1 MTNEIGNA
9 VQKFY
14 NATPFPD
21 FELGRFANRE
31 DLRKGARSFPKMLNE
46 QIPISASVI
55 DVGTGTGQLSAYL
68 SLCGRQVHGIDFSDA
83 SLAKARALKERLR
96 LDSLHLVKAD
106 ILDADLLGSVGMQF
120 DYVLCLGVLHHTG
133 DAEAAFRNITRILK
147 PGGFIAIGLYNV
159 FGRIPHKVR
168 VFLAR
173 TIFKN
178 NECVKNYFMRLQ
190 IGDTADKERLRGW
203 WNDQYLHPHETT
215 HTVGEVLRWFRE
227 NNITYCQSLPSLHT
241 KEDGLGISSF
251 WSKTSVPSFS
261 KRFFAEMR
269 WIKETHREGG
279 YWVTFGRK
287 RT

>member
-1 MTNEIGNA
+1 MTTEIGNA

-21 FELGRFANRE
+21 FELDRFVTRE

-46 QIPISASVI
+46 QIPVGASVI

-68 SLCGRQVHGIDFSDA
+68 SLCGRQVHGIDFSDS
-83 SLAKARALKERLR
+83 SLAKARALKEQLR
-96 LDSLHLVKAD
+96 LESLHLIKAD
-106 ILDADLLGSVGMQF
+106 VLDVDLFDSIGMQF

-133 DAEAAFRNITRILK
+133 NAEAAFRNITKLIK
-147 PGGFIAIGLYNV
+147 PGGCIAIGLYNV
-159 FGRIPHKVR
+159 FGRIPHKMR

-178 NECVKNYFMRLQ
+178 SERVKDYFIRLQ
-190 IGDTADKERLRGW
+190 IHDVADKERLRGW

-215 HTVGEVLRWFRE
+215 HSVGEVLRWFRE
-227 NNITYCQSLPSLHT
+227 NNITYCQSLPPLRA
-241 KEDGLGISSF
+241 KEEDFGVADF

-261 KRFFAEMR
+261 KRFLAELR

-279 YWVTFGRK
+279 YWITFGRK
-287 RT
+287 KF